1 MKLSVIIV
9 NYNVKHFLEQCLF
22 SVLKASE
29 KIETE
34 IIVVDNHSA
43 DGSVQMVSDKFPQIQ
58 LIANDKNLGFSA
70 ANNIGIKKSK
80 GKYILLLNPDT
91 VVEED
96 SFIKTVNYMDAHP
109 DTGGLGVKM
118 IDGKGHF
125 LPESKRGLP
134 TPTVAFYKI
143 FGISRL
149 FPKSKLFNRY
159 HLGYLSNEEIHEVE
173 VLSGAFMLLRK
184 SVLDEIGLLDN
195 SFFMYGEDIDLSYRI
210 TQAGYKN
217 IYFPETTIIHYKGES
232 TKKGSLN
239 YVMIFYK
246 AMQIFARKHF
256 SPQRASFFSFL
267 INLAIY
273 FRAAIALLYRIIK
286 LIFFPTVDAAVIY
299 GGFLLLAP
307 RWGNLHG
314 SHYPKELFYYLIP
327 IYVIIWLLSG
337 FLSGSYDKPVKL
349 WDTIKGILIG
359 TTVILILYSLLNES
373 FRFSRMLIFL
383 GTIWGLIMLVLLRLL
398 YHGLHLFGFSIY
410 FNQHKKIAIV
420 SNYKNAQQ
428 IEDFILKINKDAEV
442 VGYINTEV
450 AVHNP
455 KILGN
460 LSQLAEVVRIN
471 KINEIVFSALS
482 LQAGEII
489 RQMIQTANMQVNF
502 KIASPSGL
510 AVIGSNSVETNGEL
524 YVISINSVMSPKNR
538 RMKRFFDLMIAFI
551 FLIFSPL
558 FPVFVKNGTRIFK
571 ILFQIFTGK
580 KSWIGYY
587 DTTGQD
593 NLQYSELKK
602 GILPPIDILI
612 AKELSLATIEKTN
625 LDYSQNYSI
634 LNDLSLL
641 IKNFHYICEA

>member
-22 SVLKASE
+22 SVLKAAE

-43 DGSVQMVSDKFPQIQ
+43 DGSVQMVSEKFPNVQ

-96 SFIKTVNYMDAHP
+96 SFYKTVNYMDAHP

-134 TPTVAFYKI
+134 TPGVAFYKI

-149 FPKSKLFNRY
+149 FPKSKAFNRY
-159 HLGYLSNEEIHEVE
+159 HLGYLSPDEIHEVE
-173 VLSGAFMLLRK
+173 ILSGAFMLLRK
-184 SVLDEIGLLDN
+184 SVLNEIGLLDDT
-195 SFFMYGEDIDLSYRI
+195 FFMYGEDIDLSYRI
-210 TQAGYKN
+210 TQAGNKN

-232 TKKGSLN
+232 TKKGRLN

-256 SPQRASFFSFL
+256 SQKRASLFSLL
-267 INLAIY
+267 INFAIY

-286 LIFFPTVDAAVIY
+286 LIFFPLMDAAVIY
-299 GGFLLLAP
+299 GGFLLFAP

-337 FLSGSYDKPVKL
+337 LLSGSYDKPVKL
-349 WDTIKGILIG
+349 WDTIKGVLIG
-359 TTVILILYSLLNES
+359 TVVILILYSLLSES

-383 GTIWGLIMLVLLRLL
+383 GTIWGLITLVLLRLI
-398 YHGLHLFGFSIY
+398 YHGLHLFGFRLY
-410 FNQHKKIAIV
+410 LKQNKKIAIV
-420 SNYKNAQQ
+420 SDYKNAQQ
-428 IEDFILKINKDAEV
+428 IEKFILKINKEAEV
-442 VGYINTEV
+442 AGYIATEED
-450 AVHNP
+450 AHNA
-455 KILGN
+455 KILGT

-471 KINEIVFSALS
+471 KINELVFSALS

-489 RQMIQTANMQVNF
+489 RQMVRTANMQVNF
-502 KIASPSGL
+502 KIASPDGL
-510 AVIGSNSVETNGEL
+510 AVIGSNSVDTNGSL
-524 YVISINSVMSPKNR
+524 YVVSVNSVMSPKNR
-538 RMKRFFDLMIAFI
+538 RMKRFFDLVVALM

-558 FPVFVKNGTRIFK
+558 FPMFVKNGSHIFK
-571 ILFQIFTGK
+571 ILFNIFTGK

-587 DTTGQD
+587 ETTGQE
-593 NLQYSELKK
+593 QYPELKK
-602 GILPPIDILI
+602 GLLPPTDILTV
-612 AKELSLATIEKTN
+612 KELSPAAIEKIN
-625 LDYSQNYSI
+625 LDYSQNYSV
-634 LNDLSLL
+634 LNDFSLL
-641 IKNFHYICEA
+641 IKNFHYICEP